1 VTLPTGW
8 VETTLGEIAQ
18 LRTGPFGSTVHKSD
32 YIVGGVPLI
41 NPMHIVH
48 GKICPSPRV
57 TVSKAKAEQL
67 IEFKLKAGDVL
78 IGRRGEMGR
87 CAVVHSIDA
96 GNLIGT
102 GSMAIT
108 PSLAIATEYLRR
120 LLASPDVVAILEGN
134 SVGSTMVNLNQGI
147 LQRLP
152 VPLPPLA
159 EQRRIVAK
167 LDTLTARLRRARTEL
182 DRVAAMA
189 KTMRQATLASAFSG
203 TLTRSFRGDT
213 SVEGASGFPASWTVE
228 RLDEIS
234 EIQGGIQ
241 VGKQRP
247 RDAKLVEVPYLRVA
261 NVQRGW
267 LKLDEIKTIRVTLA
281 EKERL
286 LLRAGDILMNEGGDR
301 DKLGRGWI
309 WSAQIDECIH
319 QNHVFRIRLKDR
331 LFPAEFVSHYANENG
346 QQYFLDQ
353 GTQTTNLASISK
365 KRVGAL
371 PVPLPP
377 IAEALEIMRLIGVAF
392 ARADRLEAEA
402 ARARALLDRLG
413 AAILARAFRG
423 ELVPQDPADEPATA
437 LLNRIRE
444 TRAATPKPKRGRR
457 AATANA
463 A

>member
-1 VTLPTGW
+1 VTLPANW
-8 VETTLGEIAQ
+8 VEATIGEFIGRTQTLDPRDCPDEIFD
-18 LRTGPFGSTVHKSD
+18 LYSVPSYSD
-32 YIVGGVPLI
+32 YEPETPEGREIG
-41 NPMHIVH
+41 
-48 GKICPSPRV
+48 S
-57 TVSKAKAEQL
+57 SKQ
-67 IEFKLKAGDVL
+67 IIQQGDVL
-78 IGRRGEMGR
+78 LCKIVPHIRRSWVVPEPRGKRQIASGEWIVFRNHGLEPEYIRRFVLSDVFHDQFMRTVSGVGGSLMR
-87 CAVVHSIDA
+87 ARPSEAAEI
-96 GNLIGT
+96 LI
-102 GSMAIT
+102 
-108 PSLAIATEYLRR
+108 
-120 LLASPDVVAILEGN
+120 
-134 SVGSTMVNLNQGI
+134 
-147 LQRLP
+147 
-152 VPLPPLA
+152 PLPPLA

-189 KTMRQATLASAFSG
+189 KAMRQSTLSRAFSG
-203 TLTRSFRGDT
+203 MLTRSFRGDA
-213 SVEGASGFPASWTVE
+213 SVSGVFGFPACWTVE

-247 RDAKLVEVPYLRVA
+247 HDVKLIVVPYLRVA

-267 LKLDEIKTIRVTLA
+267 LKLDEIKTISVTSA

-286 LLRAGDILMNEGGDR
+286 LLKAGDILMNEGGDR
-301 DKLGRGWI
+301 DKLGRGWV
-309 WSAQIDECIH
+309 WYAQIDECIH

-331 LFPAEFVSHYANENG
+331 SFPAEFVSHYANENG

-377 IAEALEIMRLIGVAF
+377 TAEAYEITRLISVAF

-402 ARARALLDRLG
+402 ARARALLDRLE

-423 ELVPQDPADEPATA
+423 ELVPQDPSDEPAAA
-437 LLNRIRE
+437 LLARIRAE
-444 TRAATPKPKRGRR
+444 RATAPKAKRGRR
-457 AATANA
+457 SALPHVQPEPMDA
-463 A
+463 